1 MSLIRWRP
9 FQEIEILNRQMDR
22 FFDDFF
28 TSSSEVTAGWTPA
41 VELKDTNENL
51 ILRAELPGV
60 EGKDLEVQ
68 VARQALYIAGETRY
82 ENRTDERG
90 YFRSELRYGKFKRTI
105 SLPVPVKNEEV
116 KAEFKNGILTLTL
129 PKVEEARYKVVKL
142 NFTEDNK
149 VLTDSTSGTIVDVP
163 VQKA

>member
-1 MSLIRWRP
+1 MALIRWRP
-9 FQEIEILNRQMDR
+9 FQEIEILNRQMDKI
-22 FFDDFF
+22 FDELFSLNREET
-28 TSSSEVTAGWTPA
+28 TSWAPA
-41 VELKDTNENL
+41 IELKDTNEDL

-68 VARQALYIAGETRY
+68 VARQAIYIAGESRY
-82 ENRTDERG
+82 ESRTDERG
-90 YFRSELRYGKFKRTI
+90 CFRSELRYGKFQRTI

-129 PKVEEARYKVVKL
+129 PKIEDARYKVVRL
-142 NFTEDNK
+142 NFTDDNK
-149 VLTDSTSGTIVDVP
+149 VLTDSRAGTVVDVP